1 MRAGQW
7 QIPIHLTRAIATE
20 YCEEMMNVG
29 HLDLP
34 TALKTRKSQE
44 ASLGPRDRSWASR
57 VPPKQLHS
65 SLVGLII
72 GSVTCHEETKGR

>member
-57 VPPKQLHS
+57 VGLPETAA
-65 SLVGLII
+65 LII
-72 GSVTCHEETKGR
+72 GWTNHRLR